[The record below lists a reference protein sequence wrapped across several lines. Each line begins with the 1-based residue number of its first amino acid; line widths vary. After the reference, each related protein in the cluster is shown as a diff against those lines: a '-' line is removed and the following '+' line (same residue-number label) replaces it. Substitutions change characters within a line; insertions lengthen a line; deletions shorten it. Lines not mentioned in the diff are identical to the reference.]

1 MGIQFAFPRRAE
13 ESLPMSLVENRN
25 NTTTAANKLV
35 ARDLFDLEAFRWR
48 CDVVCGEVVGGVLV

>member
-1 MGIQFAFPRRAE
+1 
-13 ESLPMSLVENRN
+13 MSLVENRN